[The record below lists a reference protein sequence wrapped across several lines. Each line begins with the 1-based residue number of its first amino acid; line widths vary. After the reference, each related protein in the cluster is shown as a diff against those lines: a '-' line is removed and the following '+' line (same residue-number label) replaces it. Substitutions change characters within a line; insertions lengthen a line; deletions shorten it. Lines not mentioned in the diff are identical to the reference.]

1 MANKKIAIILK
12 SPEFCETVTEDTV
25 IYADAAL
32 NHAEKVGKK
41 KILAVVGDFDSL
53 GYTPN
58 GINIVGLNVEKDFTD
73 GERAIHL
80 AVENG
85 YKDITIY
92 GAYGGKIEHV
102 LGNIALLKI
111 AKNLGANAVIKHGDN
126 ITELLSES
134 AVLSVEKGST
144 LSIIPYGERCEFIKS
159 SGLYYPLDNLVLTN
173 ADTRGIS
180 NQTTEQEVRIEIKKG
195 EALVIYGRKS
205 K

>member
-1 MANKKIAIILK
+1 MADKKIAIILK
-12 SPEFCETVTEDTV
+12 SPDFCESVTEDIV

-32 NHAEKVGKK
+32 NHKNKVGKK
-41 KILAVVGDFDSL
+41 EILAVVGDFDSL
-53 GYTPN
+53 GYTPKSV
-58 GINIVGLNVEKDFTD
+58 NIVGLNVEKDFTD

-85 YKDITIY
+85 YKNITIY
-92 GAYGGKIEHV
+92 GAYGGKIEHI

-111 AKNLGANAVIKHGDN
+111 AKNLGAKAVIQHGDYV
-126 ITELLSES
+126 TELINNSI
-134 AVLSVEKGST
+134 VLNVEKGST

-180 NQTTEQEVRIEIKKG
+180 NQTTENEVRIEIKKG
-195 EALVIYGRKS
+195 EALVIYGRK
-205 K
+205 